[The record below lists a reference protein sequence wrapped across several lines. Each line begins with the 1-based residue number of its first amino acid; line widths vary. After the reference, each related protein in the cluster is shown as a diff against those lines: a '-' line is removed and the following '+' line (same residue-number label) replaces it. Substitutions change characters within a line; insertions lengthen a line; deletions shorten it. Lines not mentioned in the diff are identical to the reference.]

1 MRIGFPEKDQPAE
14 ATPAAEKERPEATPP
29 AEKKPSVE
37 TMPST
42 AKKLPRDIWSR
53 EPATEI
59 GWPYDRYIRD
69 KARRQERQ
77 NPVSDDVLFLGVPD
91 PDGAVLLV
99 VLVSVLYALLTPWL
113 LWLVAGRPVAFV
125 WTASLLACSYFL
137 IGTISLSET
146 MGFSDVFLQIS
157 HVALLADAAAHLIGP
172 VTGAAVASFAT
183 FYGVW
188 MLGYAVGEYLQ
199 RVGAER
205 AAAVVASLPYGDEDH
220 ERRKEAWLF
229 YAWFAQGTMSSFVV
243 ARMAWVAVF
252 PASVVLLP
260 SDNGDRAEEALF
272 VVQELAMETFFVA
285 LFWSQVVALV
295 MLEGALVSME
305 TMIFRAMGFYAVS
318 CLLGVVVSHAVSN
331 AAGLVVFWA
340 MAAAMVGFLGYCH
353 AVHARCKLY
362 RIRPTKRN
370 QPVSTRSS
378 FFPRNKLTWLSAL
391 LPNKVLD
398 EPDLKAVCS
407 LSQELDDHNQNF

>member
-1 MRIGFPEKDQPAE
+1 MRIGFPENEQPAE
-14 ATPAAEKERPEATPP
+14 ATPAAAPP
-29 AEKKPSVE
+29 VENKPSVE

-42 AKKLPRDIWSR
+42 AKRLPRDIWSR

-59 GWPYDRYIRD
+59 GWPYDRYMRD

-91 PDGAVLLV
+91 PDGAVLLM

-113 LWLVAGRPVAFV
+113 LWLVAGRPAAFV

-137 IGTISLSET
+137 VGTVCLSET
-146 MGFSDVFLQIS
+146 MGFSDVFLRIS

-199 RVGAER
+199 RVGTER
-205 AAAVVASLPYGDEDH
+205 AAAVVASIPYGDEEH

-260 SDNGDRAEEALF
+260 SDDGDRAEEALF

-331 AAGLVVFWA
+331 AGLVVVWA

-353 AVHARCKLY
+353 AVHARCKLF
-362 RIRPTKRN
+362 RIRPTKE
-370 QPVSTRSS
+370 PTC
-378 FFPRNKLTWLSAL
+378 
-391 LPNKVLD
+391 PNR
-398 EPDLKAVCS
+398 
-407 LSQELDDHNQNF
+407 